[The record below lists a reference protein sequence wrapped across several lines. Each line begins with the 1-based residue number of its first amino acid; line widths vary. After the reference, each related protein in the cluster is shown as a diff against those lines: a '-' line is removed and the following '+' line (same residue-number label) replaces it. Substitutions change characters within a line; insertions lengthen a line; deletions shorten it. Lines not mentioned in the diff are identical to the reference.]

1 MMSEH
6 VIDEA
11 PNSSAGEGHF
21 QGHDGLTRRDFI
33 RNAAIGAGV
42 GVALGQRTA
51 SAQETAG
58 SKAKV
63 VLVRDEKVLDE
74 RHKADPER
82 VEAMLAQAM
91 QALTGEADAN
101 SAWGR
106 FVKPTDIVGIKA
118 NVMITPTNPELLRA
132 MVRALLRA
140 GVPEENIYTWDRAQY
155 GVGLEGATERN
166 KTASF
171 DSRRYCKLATETCTV
186 LLNVPGTKVHRV
198 SGVGIAV
205 KNWVGGMHPEELP
218 ITGNPE
224 AVFYELH
231 RDSCADLAKLAWIPE
246 IRKKCTLN
254 IVEAFRPLFHGGPQ
268 VDPKYVWHYNGLFV
282 STDPVAVDI
291 VIAKMLQAKRDEYR
305 GEHWP
310 IEPPIKH
317 LMIADTKYNLGTSD
331 LSKIEVVKLGNQ
343 EGVLL

>member
-1 MMSEH
+1 MSERMT
-6 VIDEA
+6 DRA
-11 PNSSAGEGHF
+11 LDSSANVRHFRGHA
-21 QGHDGLTRRDFI
+21 GLTRRDFI
-33 RNAAIGAGV
+33 RNAAVGAGV
-42 GVALGQRTA
+42 GLALGQRTA
-51 SAQETAG
+51 SAQEKAG

-63 VLVRDEKVLDE
+63 VLVRDEKVLDD
-74 RHKADPER
+74 RHRADPER

-91 QALTGEADAN
+91 RALTGEADVT
-101 SAWGR
+101 SAWR
-106 FVKPTDIVGIKA
+106 HFVEPTDIVGIKA

-132 MVRALLRA
+132 MLRQLVPV
-140 GVPEENIYTWDRAQY
+140 GVPEENMYTWDRAQY
-155 GVGLEGATERN
+155 GVGLEGATKRE

-171 DSRRYCKLATETCTV
+171 DSRGYCRLATETCTV

-205 KNWVGGMHPEELP
+205 KNWIGGMHPRELP

-224 AVFYELH
+224 AVFFKLH
-231 RDSCADLAKLAWIPE
+231 DDCCADLAKLAWIPE
-246 IRKKCTLN
+246 IRKKCRLN

-291 VIAKMLQAKRDEYR
+291 VIAKMLQAKRDEYK
-305 GEHWP
+305 GESWP

-317 LMIADTKYNLGTSD
+317 LTIADTKYDLGTSD
-331 LSKIEVVKLGNQ
+331 LSKIELVKLGYQ

>member
-6 VIDEA
+6 MA
-11 PNSSAGEGHF
+11 KTGHS
-21 QGHDGLTRRDFI
+21 QDQAGLTRRDFI
-33 RNAAIGAGV
+33 RGATIGAGA
-42 GVALGQRTA
+42 GLALAQRNA
-51 SAQETAG
+51 PAQQPAEP
-58 SKAKV
+58 KAKV

-82 VEAMLAQAM
+82 VEAMLAQSM
-91 QALTGEADAN
+91 QVLTGEADAN

-140 GVPEENIYTWDRAQY
+140 GVAEKNIYTWDRAQY
-155 GVGLEGATERN
+155 AVGFDGADAAKRTRI
-166 KTASF
+166 ASF

-205 KNWVGGMHPEELP
+205 KNWVGGMHPRELP

-224 AVFYELH
+224 AAFYELH
-231 RDSCADLAKLAWIPE
+231 RDCCADLAKLAWIPE

-317 LMIADTKYNLGTSD
+317 LMLADTKYNLGTSD
-331 LSKIEVVKLGNQ
+331 LSKIELVKLGYQ

>member
-1 MMSEH
+1 MNEH
-6 VIDEA
+6 MAET
-11 PNSSAGEGHF
+11 GHS

-33 RNAAIGAGV
+33 RNAAVGAGV
-42 GVALGQRTA
+42 GLAVGQRTA
-51 SAQETAG
+51 SAQEAAG

-74 RHKADPER
+74 KHRADPER

-91 QALTGEADAN
+91 QALTGEADVT
-101 SAWGR
+101 SAWGH
-106 FVKPTDIVGIKA
+106 FVKPTDIVGVKA

-132 MVRALLRA
+132 MLRQLVAL
-140 GVPEENIYTWDRAQY
+140 GVPDENLYTWDRAQY
-155 GVGLEGATERN
+155 GVGLEGADAAKRT
-166 KTASF
+166 KIASF

-205 KNWVGGMHPEELP
+205 KNWVGGMHPRELP
-218 ITGNPE
+218 ITGDPE
-224 AVFYELH
+224 AVFYDLH

-268 VDPKYVWHYNGLFV
+268 VDPRYAWHYNGLFV

-331 LSKIEVVKLGNQ
+331 LSKIEVVKLGDQ